1 MGKPT
6 EFEPWDTEQSIRSG
20 QKKHK
25 TQEDLQQEKDQDKQ
39 GQQ

>member
-1 MGKPT
+1 MKPT
-6 EFEPWDTEQSIRSG
+6 EFEQWDTEQSIKSG

-25 TQEDLQQEKDQDKQ
+25 TQEDLQQEKDKQ